1 MRNKAKS
8 DDETGI
14 LSLMAQ
20 TYANS
25 ILYSLVSKSKGRSL
39 ARKCGLADVVKNQL
53 QELLTLYDV
62 GKGQNVDQPTLI

>member
-1 MRNKAKS
+1 
-8 DDETGI
+8 
-14 LSLMAQ
+14 MAQ

-53 QELLTLYDV
+53 QELLTQYDV
-62 GKGQNVDQPTLI
+62 GKGENVDQPTLI

>member
-1 MRNKAKS
+1 M
-8 DDETGI
+8 

-25 ILYSLVSKSKGRSL
+25 ILYSLVSKSKGRSQ

-53 QELLTLYDV
+53 QELLTQYDV
-62 GKGQNVDQPTLI
+62 GKGENVDQPTLI